1 MTLMGHAVPTLPK
14 NLMEYF
20 TMRRYPLLLAL
31 VLGFA
36 TALPAAGQAG
46 LKVGFINSA
55 VILDQAPGAQEAA
68 QQFDRDLAAMRAQMQ
83 PATDSLD
90 QLITAYEAQALT
102 LSPEAKQRREEE
114 ILTKRESLQQM
125 AATLD
130 QQATTRRS
138 ELVQPIMDRVS
149 AVIEQIRV
157 DGGYSIIF
165 DVADGSIVAADPS
178 LDLTDEVIRRLQ
190 TAG

>member
-1 MTLMGHAVPTLPK
+1 
-14 NLMEYF
+14 
-20 TMRRYPLLLAL
+20 MRRFALFLAL
-31 VLGFA
+31 ALGL
-36 TALPAAGQAG
+36 TTVSPVAAQTG

-68 QQFDRDLAAMRAQMQ
+68 QQFDRDLAEMRAQMQ

-90 QLITAYEAQALT
+90 QLITAYEAQSLT

-114 ILTKRESLQQM
+114 ILTKREQLQQM

-130 QQATTRRS
+130 QQATQRRA

-149 AVIEQIRV
+149 AVIEEIRV
-157 DGGYSIIF
+157 EGGYSIIF

-178 LDLTDEVIRRLQ
+178 LDLTDAVLQRLQ

>member
-1 MTLMGHAVPTLPK
+1 
-14 NLMEYF
+14 
-20 TMRRYPLLLAL
+20 MRHL
-31 VLGFA
+31 VLFLTLAFGL
-36 TALPAAGQAG
+36 TIAAPVAAQSG
-46 LKVGFINSA
+46 LKVGFINSV

-68 QQFDRDLAAMRAQMQ
+68 QQFDRDLAQMRAQMQ

-114 ILTKRESLQQM
+114 ILTRREALQQM
-125 AATLD
+125 AAGLD
-130 QQATTRRS
+130 EQASARRA

-149 AVIEQIRV
+149 AVIEEVRV
-157 DGGYSIIF
+157 EGGYSIIF

-178 LDLTDEVIRRLQ
+178 LDLTDAIIQRLQ
-190 TAG
+190 NAG

>member
-1 MTLMGHAVPTLPK
+1 
-14 NLMEYF
+14 
-20 TMRRYPLLLAL
+20 MRRFALFLAL
-31 VLGFA
+31 ALGL
-36 TALPAAGQAG
+36 TIVSPVAAQTG

-68 QQFDRDLAAMRAQMQ
+68 QQFDRDLAQMRAQMQ

-90 QLITAYEAQALT
+90 QLITAYEAQSLT

-114 ILTKRESLQQM
+114 ILTKREQLQQM
-125 AATLD
+125 AANLD
-130 QQATTRRS
+130 QQATQRRA

-149 AVIEQIRV
+149 SVIEEIRV
-157 DGGYSIIF
+157 EGGYSIIF

-178 LDLTDEVIRRLQ
+178 LDLTDAVLTRLQ